1 MASPRCQGACCSAL
15 VGGLVRV
22 VVPAAC
28 CLVLGQAAVSPRGVR
43 AAPPS
48 VPAAERTHAE
58 LCALVGPKARAVTT
72 KHFVVA
78 YDTTIETV
86 RRLTSRVEATSRGIE
101 KFCTFNGIAYAPSK
115 TPLEILLFD
124 QPESFYRYA
133 AALGVR
139 AEGLNGFYYTGTNRS
154 AFFNILNHPSLGE
167 LRQGIERLEEQVA
180 QLNRQEFNK
189 AQRARKRELLKQLH
203 YYRNRR
209 NQLVEKLNRTVVQHE
224 TAHHLLYDGGVHVI
238 GAPNPVW
245 LVEGLAVLFETPP
258 SAKGA
263 GIGVTNQMRLADFRA
278 ACGEKLDPQKKR
290 PRKMMPENL
299 RTAYDAGRFI
309 PLRRFITLHRF
320 SEDPSNPNV
329 GYYYAQAW
337 GLTFYLQRTQREELA
352 RYINALAK
360 RTPGEPVAPEEELA
374 QFEAVFGLV
383 DARFERRWA
392 AFIFN
397 LRFVPEYPDG

>member
-1 MASPRCQGACCSAL
+1 MASPRRQGARCSAA
-15 VGGLVRV
+15 VGRLVRAV
-22 VVPAAC
+22 VSATC
-28 CLVLGQAAVSPRGVR
+28 CLMLGPATILPHRVR
-43 AAPPS
+43 AALP
-48 VPAAERTHAE
+48 VVQAAERTHAE
-58 LCALVGPKARAVTT
+58 LCALIGPEARVVTT

-78 YDTTIETV
+78 YDTPIETV

-101 KFCTFNGIAYAPSK
+101 KFCTFNGIAYEPSK

-124 QPESFYRYA
+124 QPRSFYRYA
-133 AALGVR
+133 AALGVQ

-154 AFFNILNHPSLGE
+154 AFFNILNHPNLGE
-167 LRQGIERLEEQVA
+167 LRRGIERLEEQVA
-180 QLNRQEFNK
+180 RLGSQKLDK
-189 AQRARKRELLKQLH
+189 TQRARKRELLKQLH

-209 NQLVEKLNRTVVQHE
+209 NRLVEKLNRTVVQHE

-290 PRKMMPENL
+290 PRKTKPENL

-309 PLRRFITLHRF
+309 PLRRFVTLHGF
-320 SEDPSNPNV
+320 SEEPSDPNV

-337 GLTFYLQRTQREELA
+337 GLTFYLQRTHREQLA

-374 QFEAVFGLV
+374 QFEAVFGPV

-397 LRFVPEYPDG
+397 LRFIPEYPDG